1 MEKLIALLIIR
12 TLMLL
17 ILKNSLD
24 GKTNEHTS
32 MVNNFCGFAIIQIRL
47 KIEIIS
53 IGKFFLI

>member
-12 TLMLL
+12 ALMLL

-32 MVNNFCGFAIIQIRL
+32 MVNNFCGFAINQSRL
-47 KIEIIS
+47 KIERV
-53 IGKFFLI
+53 